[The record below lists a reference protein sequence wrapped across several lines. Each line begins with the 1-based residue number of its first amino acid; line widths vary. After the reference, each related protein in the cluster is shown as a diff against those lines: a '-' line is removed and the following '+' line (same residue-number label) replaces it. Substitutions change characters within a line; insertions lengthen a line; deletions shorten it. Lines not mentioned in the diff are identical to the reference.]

1 MKQLLLKYPQDTER
15 TVICRSF
22 AHQRGIPKCLTLLNM
37 LESVLKDQTQYALL
51 INYNSLFNLQIK
63 DEYKMQRVFLRF
75 LWVKR
80 LML

>member
-1 MKQLLLKYPQDTER
+1 
-15 TVICRSF
+15 
-22 AHQRGIPKCLTLLNM
+22 M